1 MVGFDDHR
9 DIEPCDHV
17 TNTRTCATGGVCA
30 VGLAGEQV
38 VQRCIYN
45 QSSIQTC
52 SNSDMHLCCDVDLC
66 NGVDNFTEFRASQ
79 TNNNGSSTN
88 IATSSSSS
96 ITSSSSGIASS
107 SSGIASSSS
116 SIASSSSNTVTSSSS
131 MINLVTTP
139 SAVG

>member
-1 MVGFDDHR
+1 MCHCTVGLYDPDDT
-9 DIEPCDHV
+9 EPCDNV

-38 VQRCIYN
+38 VQRCIYD
-45 QSSIQTC
+45 QLSIQTC
-52 SNSDMHLCCDVDLC
+52 SNSDIHLCCNVDLC

-88 IATSSSSS
+88 TA
-96 ITSSSSGIASS
+96 
-107 SSGIASSSS
+107 ASSSS
-116 SIASSSSNTVTSSSS
+116 SIATSSSS
-131 MINLVTTP
+131 MINLVATP

>member
-1 MVGFDDHR
+1 MVGFDDTR
-9 DIEPCDHV
+9 DTEPCDNV

-38 VQRCIYN
+38 VQRCIYDL
-45 QSSIQTC
+45 SIQTC
-52 SNSDMHLCCDVDLC
+52 SNSDMHLCCNVDLC

-88 IATSSSSS
+88 IATASSSS

-116 SIASSSSNTVTSSSS
+116 SIASSSSNTATSSSS